1 MPLLLWQS
9 SSVDEPQIENEPSE
23 PRQRRRARLRQHVTT
38 HGVAIVFGFAI
49 IDLVI
54 RVTISYLTSDPAS
67 QGIRSFATSPGMGGV
82 AALCAAIIAFMAVRY
97 QLDHQKTVARED
109 AWWKSFVWATDRTL
123 PMDGSPTH
131 MPLEWSMALLTPIA
145 TEARSDF
152 QKRAAAGVA
161 SQVIE
166 MMTTANEAREVEA
179 SDPSQ
184 LENSPATDV
193 SRSPRS
199 LPESQPPGREAATA
213 PRANVPEG
221 EASRAARQS
230 IERYV
235 AETRDTP
242 ARSFIAEQIV
252 DAFKARNVLQNIARR
267 NGLSALHS

>member
-1 MPLLLWQS
+1 
-9 SSVDEPQIENEPSE
+9 
-23 PRQRRRARLRQHVTT
+23 
-38 HGVAIVFGFAI
+38 
-49 IDLVI
+49 
-54 RVTISYLTSDPAS
+54 
-67 QGIRSFATSPGMGGV
+67 
-82 AALCAAIIAFMAVRY
+82 
-97 QLDHQKTVARED
+97 
-109 AWWKSFVWATDRTL
+109 
-123 PMDGSPTH
+123 
-131 MPLEWSMALLTPIA
+131 MALLTPIA

-267 NGLSALHS
+267 NGLSIDFLDDSNSVRAEIWSDGESPNHPVRSRSAFVATGFPDDKVLSAWFPFYRDSQDLPVVIYTGVEISAAGAWHAAGFRVRQIPVAKWNFPRTKSLEQAILSRVFPSAPSEDDN